1 VIRGVRAKSAAQPG
15 SAFFI
20 LTSHSCFLRSFFCF
34 LVSSL
39 LCLFASLGLCAE
51 ALAQSAGQAE
61 VALQGYYLGGSG
73 QPLLNT
79 SGMALDFKEFIPGLG
94 LLDGNL
100 EGYGG
105 SGFHT
110 GTNFV
115 GLEHAPIW
123 GWKWDFI
130 GGDFQFRSNMV
141 ENPFANIYTP
151 DISGRG
157 ARIVVRRKNRS
168 IQFFVG
174 EETLLGGPRVPYRVL
189 LPQRVMGAS
198 LWQKVGERWEF
209 GVRYMNLGTSASAL
223 ETAPTYFFPG
233 HDYHHWNGLTFQS
246 TYHATKH
253 LKLYTEANAST
264 ASSFTPSPVGQKPVS
279 LLLGPAWDSEKF
291 TFRAN
296 YTLQSTTYLPMLG
309 TFVGDRK
316 GLYVDGHYRPVKRVD
331 LYGSADTYSNNLE
344 HNPQLPTYHSSGET
358 SGASFILP
366 WKFNANASLST
377 IRLTVRDPAL
387 LGESISNNRQLNLN
401 LTRPLRRHS
410 LRLSYIDMKL
420 NSNIT
425 PQVQRFAELEDTY
438 VWKRLVIGGAIREQ
452 NTKAT
457 ENRNTLFYRGS
468 LATNFKRLS
477 AYGYFEKGNDLLN
490 KSIFS
495 TNAFSS
501 TVAGLSTP
509 LLKGWSLQLEAFRN
523 KLLTDLNPENIFLF
537 GNSGM
542 GLNTELAA
550 FNQWSAFIRIS
561 KHFQWGKEMPGGGT
575 IEEYTE
581 AHAPLVGSVQG
592 LVLEQSL
599 AGPRP
604 ASNVGVSLDS
614 YREATTDAKGHYE
627 FSEVPEGPH
636 EVALNL
642 ERLPTEYEL
651 GPATKGRVKVEPRAI
666 ARTDFN
672 VVRLAMLSGKVVAPI
687 GTPVEDIVIRLAGT
701 NRYTTPYQDGS
712 YFFYNLRE
720 GECEVAID
728 PQTVPEGYMLAS
740 PAAAHASARS
750 VTTAPP
756 IVFELKEKPQA
767 VKLVREI
774 LQQQI
779 HVGGQSGTAQP
790 GGSGKVGQETA
801 GKGGTGSGA
810 HGGSSKGS
818 RGGAGHGG
826 QGAAGSGA
834 ARGGAGGGS
843 RGGAGGSS

>member
-1 VIRGVRAKSAAQPG
+1 MHRKAFINSVLVFAAAVAGLAAGPN
-15 SAFFI
+15 
-20 LTSHSCFLRSFFCF
+20 
-34 LVSSL
+34 
-39 LCLFASLGLCAE
+39 LFA
-51 ALAQSAGQAE
+51 QSSGQAE
-61 VALQGYYLGGSG
+61 VALQGYYMAGSG
-73 QPLLNT
+73 QPLLDT
-79 SGMALDFKEFIPGLG
+79 SGMALRFKEFIPGVG
-94 LLDGNL
+94 LLDGSL

-105 SGFHT
+105 NGFHT
-110 GTNFV
+110 GTSFV
-115 GLEHAPIW
+115 GLEQVPIW

-130 GGDFQFRSNMV
+130 GGDFQFPSNMV
-141 ENPFANIYTP
+141 ENPFLNIYTP
-151 DISGRG
+151 EISGRG
-157 ARIVVRRKNRS
+157 VRIVVRRTNRS
-168 IQFFVG
+168 YQFFVG
-174 EETLLGGPRVPYRVL
+174 EETLLGGPRIPFRLV
-189 LPQRVMGAS
+189 LPQRVMGAT

-209 GVRYMNLGTSASAL
+209 GVRYMNLATNSSAL
-223 ETAPTYFFPG
+223 QSEPTFFFPG
-233 HDYHHWNGLTFQS
+233 HDFRSWNSATFQS
-246 TYHATKH
+246 SYRFTKR
-253 LKLYTEANAST
+253 LKFYTEASLST
-264 ASSFTPSPVGQKPVS
+264 ASTFTPLPVGQQPFS
-279 LLLGPAWDSEKF
+279 LLVGPAWDSDKF
-291 TFRAN
+291 SFRAN
-296 YTLQSTTYLPMLG
+296 YVRQSTTYMPMLG
-309 TFVGDRK
+309 VFLGDRK
-316 GLYVDGHYRPVKRVD
+316 GPYVEGHYRPAHWMD
-331 LYGSADTYSNNLE
+331 MYGSASSYSNNLE
-344 HNPQLPTYHSSGET
+344 NNPELPTYHSSGET
-358 SGASFILP
+358 AGASFLLP
-366 WKFNANASLST
+366 WKLNGGVSLSS
-377 IRLTVRDPAL
+377 IRFTVRDPARP
-387 LGESISNNRQLNLN
+387 GESISDNRQLTLN
-401 LTRPLRRHS
+401 LTRPMRHHN

-420 NSNIT
+420 NTNT
-425 PQVQRFAELEDTY
+425 LPQTQHFTEVEDNFM
-438 VWKRLVIGGAIREQ
+438 WKRLVIGGATRIQ
-452 NTKAT
+452 NSMST
-457 ENRNTLFYRGS
+457 ETRNTLFFRGS
-468 LATNFKRLS
+468 LQANLKRVT
-477 AYGYFEKGNDLLN
+477 AYGYFEKGNDLVN

-495 TNAFSS
+495 TNSFNS
-501 TVAGLSTP
+501 TVLGASTP
-509 LLKGWSLQLEAFRN
+509 LLKGWALQVEAFRN
-523 KLLTDLNPENIFLF
+523 KLLTDLNPENVFLF
-537 GNSGM
+537 GNNGF

-672 VVRLAMLSGKVVAPI
+672 VVRLAMLSGKVAAPV

-728 PQTVPEGYMLAS
+728 PQTVPEGYLLAS
-740 PAAAHASARS
+740 PATAHASARS

-767 VKLVREI
+767 VKPVREI

-779 HVGGQSGTAQP
+779 HVGGQSGTGQP
-790 GGSGKVGQETA
+790 GGSGKVGQEGA